1 MDILKKTSNYKKKG
15 PYIYVAV
22 RRVLAVSPIISYP
35 MLLFNCYHA
44 AIFECTQELLIHYGE
59 EDENKK
65 KKNH

>member
-22 RRVLAVSPIISYP
+22 RRVLAVSPIKKK
-35 MLLFNCYHA
+35 
-44 AIFECTQELLIHYGE
+44 
-59 EDENKK
+59 KK